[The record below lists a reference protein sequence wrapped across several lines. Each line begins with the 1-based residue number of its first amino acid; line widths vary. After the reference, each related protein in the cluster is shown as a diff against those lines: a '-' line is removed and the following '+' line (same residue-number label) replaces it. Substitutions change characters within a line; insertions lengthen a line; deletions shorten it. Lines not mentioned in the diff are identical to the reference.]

1 MAELDLTLYSDEKV
15 LLRTSFFGGFEKK
28 EVLTYIDKLRK
39 QNRTM
44 AQDLATHINEVS
56 TARNQFS
63 EQVSSFEAKI
73 TEMEHQLEE
82 RGGRIRELTGMVESL
97 RGEVGQ
103 QKLRQIEREKDLQQQ
118 KDQNRQLVVQLQN
131 YEYKAK
137 RYEDVSAQL
146 GEIILEANQRA
157 ADTVAQAQVQAEQ
170 IKKNAVTASQK
181 ITTEI
186 SVMRGELSTVRV
198 QLEEL
203 MKTFATRLDEIDR
216 MLLEVVPAGTDD
228 NIAEVAQAAKAE
240 QEAPMSA
247 ARTIPC
253 DNTAREKDKVSQQNF
268 FRGAATI
275 RNH

>member
-1 MAELDLTLYSDEKV
+1 MADLDLTLYGDEKV

-44 AQDLATHINEVS
+44 AQELAMHISEVS
-56 TARNQFS
+56 NARNQLS

-73 TEMEHQLEE
+73 TEMEQQLEE

-97 RGEVGQ
+97 RTEVSQ
-103 QKLRQIEREKDLQQQ
+103 QKMRQIEREKDLQQQ
-118 KDQNRQLVVQLQN
+118 KDQNRQLIAQLQN

-157 ADTVAQAQVQAEQ
+157 AETVTQAQVQAEQ
-170 IKKNAVTASQK
+170 IKKNAMTASQK
-181 ITTEI
+181 ITAEMSLMRNEI
-186 SVMRGELSTVRV
+186 STVRT
-198 QLEEL
+198 QLEDL
-203 MKTFATRLDEIDR
+203 MKTFTMRLDEIDH
-216 MLLEVVPAGTDD
+216 MLLEVVPAGADD
-228 NIAEVAQAAKAE
+228 VIAEVAQAARDE
-240 QEAPMSA
+240 QDTAVPETPE
-247 ARTIPC
+247 TPLKPC
-253 DNTAREKDKVSQQNF
+253 DKARIREEKILNQSF

-275 RNH
+275 

>member
-1 MAELDLTLYSDEKV
+1 MAELDLNLYGDEKV

-44 AQDLATHINEVS
+44 AQELAEHISEVS
-56 TARNQFS
+56 TARNQLS

-73 TEMEHQLEE
+73 TEMERQLEE
-82 RGGRIRELTGMVESL
+82 RGGRIRDLTGTVESL
-97 RGEVGQ
+97 RNEVSQ

-157 ADTVAQAQVQAEQ
+157 ADTVAQAQAQAEQ

-181 ITTEI
+181 ITAEMSLMRNEI
-186 SVMRGELSTVRV
+186 STVRT
-198 QLEEL
+198 QLEDL
-203 MKTFATRLDEIDR
+203 MKSFTARLDEIDH
-216 MLLEVVPAGTDD
+216 MLLEIVPAGADD
-228 NIAEVAQAAKAE
+228 DAVDEVAQAAKAE
-240 QEAPMSA
+240 QASPPPDTTA
-247 ARTIPC
+247 LPC
-253 DNTAREKDKVSQQNF
+253 DKAAPKQDKVPQQYF

-275 RNH
+275 